1 MSVGLEPRETPAF
14 AGVTGVVAEMTDVA
28 VDVTGVVVKKTVV
41 PARVTELEAV

>member
-1 MSVGLEPRETPAF
+1 
-14 AGVTGVVAEMTDVA
+14 MTDVA